1 MSPDAGAS
9 SEHSERPALDAVLAA
24 AEKNFAGVVDD
35 LVGLSKIPSVSFPG
49 YDAALLEQSATFTAD
64 LLKKS
69 GFPKVEFL
77 RLPGVSPAVFAESAP
92 KSGKPTILF
101 YAHHDVQPPM
111 REELWKSPSFSPEI
125 RDGRLYGRGTA
136 DDKAGVL
143 LIVAA
148 ARAFAATSGLPLNVK
163 VLIDGEEEIGSPHL
177 SQLLE
182 KNRERLKSDVLL
194 IGDLTHLETGVPSLT
209 TTLRGLAVVEVEVRA
224 LTKPLHSGMWGGPI
238 PDSVTALSKIIA
250 GLTDSSGRIDIPGI
264 YDDVLAPR
272 PDEVEAIRA
281 LNLSEKTFREQ
292 AGLLPGV
299 ALFGKKEELL
309 LKVWREPSLV
319 VNTLEA
325 GSRRNAGNVLLDNA
339 WARIGIRTVPNM
351 SSKKTSEQLIAKIK
365 SLCPWGLALTVTPG
379 STSDGWTTET
389 SHPVFALYK
398 KAMELG
404 YGRPAVEM
412 GCGGSIPFV
421 GEMTAA
427 LGNIPALLLPV
438 EDPYTNAHGENE
450 SLHLGDFKKG
460 ILSLIRF
467 LHAYSR

>member
-1 MSPDAGAS
+1 MT
-9 SEHSERPALDAVLAA
+9 LDAVLSA
-24 AEKNFAGVVDD
+24 AEKNFASVVDD
-35 LVGLSKIPSVSFPG
+35 LVGLSKIPSVSFAG
-49 YDAALLEQSATFTAD
+49 YDPAVLDTSAAFTAD

-77 RLPGVSPAVFAESAP
+77 RLPGVSPAVFAESEHKP
-92 KSGKPTILF
+92 GKPTVLF

-111 REELWKSPSFSPEI
+111 REELWKSPAFSPEI

-143 LIVAA
+143 LIAAA
-148 ARAFAATSGLPLNVK
+148 ARAFASVSGLPLNVK

-177 SQLLE
+177 GKLLE
-182 KNRERLKSDVLL
+182 KNLERFKADVLL

-238 PDSVTALSKIIA
+238 PDPVTALSKIIA
-250 GLTDSSGRIDIPGI
+250 GLTDANGRIDILGI

-272 PDEVEAIRA
+272 PDEVAAIRN

-292 AGLLPGV
+292 AGVLPDV
-299 ALFGKKEELL
+299 SLFGKNEELL
-309 LKVWREPSLV
+309 LKIWREPSLV
-319 VNTLEA
+319 INTLEA
-325 GSRRNAGNVLLDNA
+325 GSRRNAGNVLLDSA
-339 WARIGIRTVPNM
+339 WARIGIRTVPKM
-351 SSKKTSEQLIAKIK
+351 SAKKTSEQLTAKIK
-365 SLCPWGLALTVTPG
+365 SLCPWGLSLTVTPG
-379 STSDGWTTET
+379 STSDSWTTET
-389 SHPVFALYK
+389 GHPVFALYK
-398 KAMELG
+398 KAMEHG
-404 YGRPAVEM
+404 YGRAAVEM

-421 GEMTAA
+421 GEMTSA

-460 ILSLIRF
+460 IMSLIRF
-467 LHAYSR
+467 LHAYAQ